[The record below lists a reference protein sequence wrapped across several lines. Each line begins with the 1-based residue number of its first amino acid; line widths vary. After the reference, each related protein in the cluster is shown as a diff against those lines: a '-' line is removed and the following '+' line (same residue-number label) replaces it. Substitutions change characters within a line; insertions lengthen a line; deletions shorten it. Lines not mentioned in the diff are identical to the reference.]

1 MYKYSKMRKG
11 GGDNPLLLPSDDMKV
26 NGRSLSEWVSGY
38 RQLTVSGRGLLGQ
51 KVTTTEVPGRRGVWV
66 EDVIDSE
73 RVIEIKYKLE
83 ATTSEGLRE
92 KFAKLNKVLRT
103 LSPDGF
109 LDLKF
114 ADEPD
119 FTYYGFYSDADDV
132 EETGLSIIS
141 KFSLIVPDGYKK
153 KDPQNSTGAISL
165 THAIEVLPDSIIVTV
180 SKTTDNV
187 QIINGNKVLS
197 FRGSYQQGKDIELD
211 FRGDEVTIR
220 YDNRN
225 ILSELERFSPL
236 EIFTVKNRDTL
247 TAKNASIK
255 RVVWRDEQA

>member
-1 MYKYSKMRKG
+1 MYDFVDVTSRSRAE
-11 GGDNPLLLPSDDMKV
+11 PSRLPVDDMKV
-26 NGRSLSEWVSGY
+26 NGISLSDWVPGY
-38 RQLTVSGRGLLGQ
+38 RHLTVKGRGIQGRRIKTQ
-51 KVTTTEVPGRRGVWV
+51 EVPGRRGLWIDSV
-66 EDVIDSE
+66 EDK
-73 RVIEIKYKLE
+73 EIILEIQYLLE
-83 ATTSEGLRE
+83 ASTSADLRE
-92 KFAKLNKVLRT
+92 RFGNLNKVLRT
-103 LSPDGF
+103 HGPSGF
-109 LDLKF
+109 LEIKF
-114 ADEPD
+114 DDESS
-119 FTYYGFYSDADDV
+119 FTYYAILTDSEDI
-132 EETGLSIIS
+132 EEDSYTIRSSFKL
-141 KFSLIVPDGYKK
+141 LVPDGYKK
-153 KDPQNSTGAISL
+153 KDPQNSTGLISL
-165 THAIEVLPDSIIVTV
+165 THAMEVLPDSIIVTV

-187 QIINGNKVLS
+187 QIINRDKVLS